1 MDSWLHLSFWR
12 SLTVLCILWCSINE
26 LCSFIDHFKNV
37 PDHYEV
43 LNLLASISVHWQD
56 IGLVHKVSEYE
67 LDRLVDGAGSNNSK
81 LSKVIRLRRDTE
93 SSPVTWEALISAIE
107 GSLVNNK
114 GKAEEIYDHLH
125 KRKN

>member
-1 MDSWLHLSFWR
+1 M
-12 SLTVLCILWCSINE
+12 LCISWSSINE
-26 LCSFIDHFKNV
+26 LFSFIDHFKNV

-56 IGLVHKVSEYE
+56 IGLVLKVSEYE
-67 LDRLVDGAGSNNSK
+67 FNSLVNSANSNNSK
-81 LSKVIRLRRDTE
+81 LSKVIRLWRDTE

-107 GSLVNNK
+107 GPIVNNK

-125 KRKN
+125 KRQN